1 VADKLRIGVIGA
13 GRWSRTAH
21 LPGFTRSPLCEVVA
35 ICDLDEELARARAAE
50 FGIPEITTDA
60 DALLSR
66 TDIDVVDVVTRGD
79 HQDLVFATLEAGKH
93 CLVEKPV
100 CHDYRDVLR
109 AHELARSKGLKTK
122 VGLTFRYAPAVMYM
136 FDLIRQGFVGTPY
149 VFNGYEQNSQWLDPD
164 NPMDKRIH
172 EVKPVDEPEWGTD
185 LSREGITVSS
195 LEGYGAPTIDIGLE
209 CVGSELVEVVGRMA
223 NMVPYRRR
231 TNLDTERERINIDDA
246 DMFIG
251 QTANGALFS
260 MQSSYVTVGN
270 YPGIEARIFGSEGAI
285 KVRLVEELGVIQ
297 TIHTARPDAVEF
309 VQREIPPQYFPPG
322 YTEGDHW
329 GTAFYGNLVH
339 DFCQEIVD
347 GGERNQGDFAQS
359 ARVQEI
365 INAVALSHRERR
377 WVDLPLGDDVDG
389 GQQSPY

>member
-1 VADKLRIGVIGA
+1 MADTLRVGVIGA

-21 LPGFTRSPLCEVVA
+21 LPGFTRSPLCEVVT
-35 ICDLDEELARARAAE
+35 ICDLDEELARERAQE
-50 FGIPEITTDA
+50 FGIPETTTDA
-60 DALLSR
+60 GALLCR
-66 TDIDVVDVVTRGD
+66 ADIDVIDVVTRGD

-136 FDLIRQGFVGTPY
+136 FDLIRQGFIGRPY

-172 EVKPVDEPEWGTD
+172 KVKPQGEPAWGTD
-185 LSREGITVSS
+185 LTREGITVSS

-209 CVGSELVEVVGRMA
+209 CVGGGLAEVVGRMA

-231 TNLDTERERINIDDA
+231 TNLDSERERINIDDA
-246 DMFIG
+246 DMFMG
-251 QTANGALFS
+251 QTADGALFS

-285 KVRLVEELGVIQ
+285 KVRLVEEFGVIQ
-297 TIHTARPDAVEF
+297 TIHTAKPDAVEF
-309 VQREIPPQYFPPG
+309 VQQEIPEKYFPPG

-339 DFCQEIVD
+339 NFCEEIVA
-347 GGERNQGDFAQS
+347 GGDVNQGDFAQS

-377 WVDLPLGDDVDG
+377 WIDLPLGDEVDG